1 MSIVVCWESQVYK
14 TRKAENSDYEFLFEL
29 KKAAEYQPIKE
40 VFGWDENIQREI
52 HRKEW
57 QEDKPTIIEIDG
69 VAVGS
74 YLVQFHPEHLYF
86 GRFFLL
92 PHYQG
97 KGIGSQVL
105 GAVIELASQNS
116 LPIKLCYLQGN
127 RVGQLYSRLGFEV
140 TGEDPQFVHMLKP
153 HS

>member
-1 MSIVVCWESQVYK
+1 MYK

-29 KKAAEYQPIKE
+29 KKAAEYEPIKA
-40 VFGWDENIQREI
+40 VFGWDETVQREI
-52 HRKEW
+52 HHKEFLE
-57 QEDKPTIIEIDG
+57 QKPTIIEVDG

-74 YLVQFHPEHLYF
+74 YLVQLHPEHLYF

-105 GAVIELASQNS
+105 RAVIDVASQNS